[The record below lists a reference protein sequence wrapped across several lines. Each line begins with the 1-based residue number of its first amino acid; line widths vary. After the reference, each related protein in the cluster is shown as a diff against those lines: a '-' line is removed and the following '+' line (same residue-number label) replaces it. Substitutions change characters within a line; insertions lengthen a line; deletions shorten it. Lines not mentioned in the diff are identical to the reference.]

1 MLTYADKNCLKTHL
15 CGSYC
20 WYIHRAYKNG
30 SALSPFMYL
39 VQFQSNSKVGPS
51 NMIGSKATLLM
62 KGGSDST
69 IVRALDFGLSKD
81 GWFKSHSRYSEYK
94 GFLNSVVVRIM
105 IMQNHSIYNP

>member
-1 MLTYADKNCLKTHL
+1 
-15 CGSYC
+15 
-20 WYIHRAYKNG
+20 
-30 SALSPFMYL
+30 
-39 VQFQSNSKVGPS
+39 
-51 NMIGSKATLLM
+51 M